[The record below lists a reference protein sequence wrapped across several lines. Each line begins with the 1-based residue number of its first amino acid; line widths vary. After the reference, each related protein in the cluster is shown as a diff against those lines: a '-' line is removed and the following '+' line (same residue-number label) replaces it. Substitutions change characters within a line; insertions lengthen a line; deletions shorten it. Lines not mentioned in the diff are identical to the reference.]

1 MSGTNHATVSISR
14 AAYDQIAAAAK
25 ARGITIA
32 ELVRQALDGQLVE
45 VDAPAVPVSAEVYRS
60 VGKVARR
67 EGLPMSDV
75 LDAAITKLLDDAAR
89 WCEAPGRSKR
99 APRTPRVDH
108 AYRGAR

>member
-1 MSGTNHATVSISR
+1 MNQATHAHVSVSAKLYARLTAARAARGVSITSIVE
-14 AAYDQIAAAAK
+14 AAL
-25 ARGITIA
+25 A
-32 ELVRQALDGQLVE
+32 ELHP